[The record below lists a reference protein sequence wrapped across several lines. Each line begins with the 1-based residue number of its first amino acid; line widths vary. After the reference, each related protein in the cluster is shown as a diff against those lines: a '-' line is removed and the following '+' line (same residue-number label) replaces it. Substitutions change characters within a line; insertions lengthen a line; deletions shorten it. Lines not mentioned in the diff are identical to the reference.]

1 MKKSEQEYIKYSM
14 ILPRILNVNVNRAE
28 EDGYWAEIKEMP
40 GCYTQA
46 DNFYDLIEMINDAI
60 FTYFDVPKK
69 IRKSLGQYI
78 PEVSE
83 NAQKLA
89 MHQKMEE
96 IVNDIV
102 KQKKALPLRR
112 YGVSQIG

>member
-1 MKKSEQEYIKYSM
+1 MKKSEQEFIKYSM
-14 ILPRILNVNVNRAE
+14 ILPRKLSVNVSRAE
-28 EDGYWAEIKEMP
+28 EGGYWAEIKEMP

-60 FTYFDVPKK
+60 FTYCDVPKN

-83 NAQKLA
+83 DAQKLA
-89 MHQKMEE
+89 LHQKMED
-96 IVNDIV
+96 IVNDIL
-102 KQKKALPLRR
+102 KQNKSLPLRR

>member
-14 ILPRILNVNVNRAE
+14 ILPHKLSVEIYRVE
-28 EDGYWAEIKEMP
+28 EGGFWAKIKEMP
-40 GCYTQA
+40 GCNTQG
-46 DNFYDLIEMINDAI
+46 DNFFDLLEMINDAI

-78 PEVSE
+78 PEFSE

-102 KQKKALPLRR
+102 NQKKALPLRR
-112 YGVSQIG
+112 YGVSKIG